1 MKILIWKPCLENSR
15 KSALQYFKCGPVKI
29 PVENEDKTI
38 LIF

>member
-1 MKILIWKPCLENSR
+1 METLFGKLMKLS

-29 PVENEDKTI
+29 PVENEDKTV